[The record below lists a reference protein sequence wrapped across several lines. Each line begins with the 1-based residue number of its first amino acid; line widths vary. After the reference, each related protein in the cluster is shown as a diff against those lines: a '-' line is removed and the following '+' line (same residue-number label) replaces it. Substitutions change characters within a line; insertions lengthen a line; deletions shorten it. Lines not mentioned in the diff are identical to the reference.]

1 MKELLKPYI
10 HYVEKI
16 AQPKDY
22 ANYLKAIQKIVP
34 DDLNNEFF
42 SGIKNKDLLIGMKSI
57 LMNDLNTLGITFIAT
72 TLSFHYTNSEGLP
85 SIEKEYSQE
94 IRRIIEGIQKIRSL
108 DFKKALEHPDM
119 QRKLVLSVAR
129 DTRSLLVLLAG
140 NYYLLKNYDKI
151 TDFEQKIDILR
162 SSIAVFIP
170 IAHRLGFYKIKL
182 EMEDLVLSIQEPE
195 LFLSI
200 KTKLVKSEKERNKII
215 NKFISPLILE
225 MNAHGLNY
233 QIKSRLKSI
242 NSIYNKIKKQ
252 NIPFEKVYDLWAV
265 RIILDSELKKEKE
278 SCWHAYSIVTNIYE
292 PSLSRI
298 RDWISIPKS
307 SGYESLHT
315 TVKSDDG
322 RWTEVQIR
330 TVRMDEEAENGM
342 AAHWKYKGGK
352 MTKGIDFWLSEIRT
366 AIGKDSSE
374 DGSSPLQPE
383 KFVNEVFV
391 FTPNGDLK
399 KLNYGATILDFAYAI
414 HSEVGN
420 KCTNAKVNGKI
431 VPIKQVLRNGDQVE
445 INTSKNQKPSADWL
459 KWVAST
465 RTKTKIRKALDEHKT
480 IEIKRGKEILE
491 RKFKN
496 WKIELTQAV
505 IDDVVSKLNLK
516 EHYDLFL
523 NISLEKIDPLD
534 IKKLLIVD
542 KSSEKDIVTKDES
555 IDLNEI
561 SDADLESSHK
571 DILIIEQIDNIN
583 YKLAK
588 CCNPIQG
595 DKIFGFVTV
604 TKGITIHRNKCPN
617 ALDMK
622 TRYPYRIIETQWRA
636 NKKRVNFKTGI
647 KILGTDSMGL
657 ANKITQVISND
668 MKLNI
673 LSMNFDLKNGLFEGK
688 VGLLVHD
695 SNHLDALFD
704 RLKSIKGVTDVFRQD
719 I

>member
-1 MKELLKPYI
+1 MELLKPFIQYI
-10 HYVEKI
+10 QKS
-16 AQPKDY
+16 ASPKDLAAY
-22 ANYLKAIQKIVP
+22 QKAIQELENLESANDLFSSITNYELLLGMKAILK
-34 DDLNNEFF
+34 DDLNTI
-42 SGIKNKDLLIGMKSI
+42 SA
-57 LMNDLNTLGITFIAT
+57 TFIAA
-72 TLSFHYTNSEGLP
+72 TLSFKYANINDLSY
-85 SIEKEYSQE
+85 IAKEYSPE
-94 IRRIIEGIQKIRSL
+94 ISRIVEGIQKIRSL
-108 DFKKALEHPDM
+108 DFTKAMDHPDM

-129 DTRSLLVLLAG
+129 DTRSLLILLAA
-140 NYYLLKNYDKI
+140 NLFLLRNYDCIDDFNNK
-151 TDFEQKIDILR
+151 TDVLH
-162 SSIAVFIP
+162 SAIAVFIP
-170 IAHRLGFYKIKL
+170 IAHRLGFYKIKS
-182 EMEDLVLSIQEPE
+182 EMEDLVLSIREPE
-195 LFLSI
+195 IFLSI
-200 KTKLVKSEKERNKII
+200 KTKLAQSEIERNKII

-225 MNAHGLNY
+225 MNAHGLKY

-252 NIPFEKVYDLWAV
+252 KVPFEKVYDLWAV
-265 RIILDSELKKEKE
+265 RIILESEADKEKE
-278 SCWHAYSIVTNIYE
+278 NCWHAYSIVTNIYE
-292 PSLSRI
+292 PSLNRI
-298 RDWISIPKS
+298 RDWITVPKS

-315 TVKSDDG
+315 TVKSEDG

-330 TVRMDEEAENGM
+330 TTRMDEEAENGM

-352 MTKGIDFWLSEIRT
+352 MTKGIDFWLSEIRS
-366 AIGKDSSE
+366 AIGKEASS
-374 DGSSPLQPE
+374 DNNAQLNPE
-383 KFVNEVFV
+383 KFANEVFV

-399 KLNYGATILDFAYAI
+399 KLKYGATILDFAYAI

-445 INTSKNQKPSADWL
+445 INTSKNQKPSADWM

-505 IDDVVSKLNLK
+505 IDDVVHKLNLK

-523 NISLEKIDPLD
+523 NVSLEKIDTLD
-534 IKKLLIVD
+534 IKKLVLG
-542 KSSEKDIVTKDES
+542 EETPDIALDHKDELL
-555 IDLNEI
+555 DVNEI
-561 SDADLESSHK
+561 SDAELESSHK

-604 TKGITIHRNKCPN
+604 AKGITIHRNKCPN

-622 TRYPYRIIETQWRA
+622 TRYPYRIIETKWRA
-636 NKKRVNFKTGI
+636 SKKRVNFKTGI

-668 MKLNI
+668 LKINI

-688 VGLLVHD
+688 IGLLVHD
-695 SNHLDALFD
+695 SDHLDTLLEH
-704 RLKSIKGVTDVFRQD
+704 LKSINGVTDVFRQD
-719 I
+719 V